1 MCLVCCVCC
10 VLCVQKWELE
20 NDWEAD
26 EDYKID
32 KNSEVFHLL
41 DSIRSKKAATQ
52 TKTAP
57 KSKQGK
63 SGTKKRKKQSG
74 TTGLRAT
81 PGGYDV
87 TVVPNPMTKKNGAN
101 KPVAVVEGDAA

>member
-20 NDWEAD
+20 NDWED
-26 EDYKID
+26 DPDYKID
-32 KNSEVFHLL
+32 KDSDVFHLL

-63 SGTKKRKKQSG
+63 SGSKKRKKQ
-74 TTGLRAT
+74 TGVRPT
-81 PGGYDV
+81 PGGYGV
-87 TVVPNPMTKKNGAN
+87 TVVANPNTKKNRAN
-101 KPVAVVEGDAA
+101 RPVAVVEGDAARG

>member
-20 NDWEAD
+20 NDWEED
-26 EDYKID
+26 PDYKID
-32 KNSEVFHLL
+32 KDSEVFHLL
-41 DSIRSKKAATQ
+41 ESIQAKKAATQ

-63 SGTKKRKKQSG
+63 SGPKKRKQQPG
-74 TTGLRAT
+74 TTGVRPT

-87 TVVPNPMTKKNGAN
+87 AVVANPTTKKKKAN
-101 KPVAVVEGDAA
+101 RPVAVVEGDAA